1 LYVSLNENFARSL
14 SFKSSLSLSCA
25 IYSTLVPRKDNKTKK
40 KNKKNTQT
48 RARALFSVFFFEKCG
63 RWWVRFVVW
72 SAYKET
78 LFFFSWCVLWGARKA
93 QKERKYLSTG
103 NLNSIQNPK
112 LLFSAKM
119 ELMCSPQRTYHLLLL
134 RHALRARI
142 SFANAR
148 ACHFSSGE
156 KRRKEVR
163 RR

>member
-1 LYVSLNENFARSL
+1 LRNLLYA
-14 SFKSSLSLSCA
+14 SSA
-25 IYSTLVPRKDNKTKK
+25 QRQQNKK

-119 ELMCSPQRTYHLLLL
+119 ELMCSPQRTYHLYYCGTLC
-134 RHALRARI
+134 
-142 SFANAR
+142 AR
-148 ACHFSSGE
+148 ASRSRTHARVIFYQVKNEERSATTMIMRSL
-156 KRRKEVR
+156 
-163 RR
+163 